1 MKNKI
6 RIISVVISLSV
17 LIILISFGG
26 QKTEWKGK
34 IEVDNGI
41 KVIKNPEEPLYG
53 ILKFHLKK
61 DLEIGKEDDD
71 NYIFSRIW
79 DIKVDDNGNIY
90 VMDNAKQSVQKFDK
104 DGNFLLIIRKG
115 DNEPEVLNPNKI
127 LLDEKSER
135 IFILDFDG
143 RIKIFDKN
151 GHYLQNIRLKNRI
164 EDIIMTNGTITWGII
179 EESTEES
186 YSHVFCKFS
195 SEGEILKN
203 YKKFPYEISVV
214 KNAGGIGIVRSSYL
228 HKLYCSKINSNIFV
242 YGYSG
247 EYELSIIDD
256 QGDIL
261 LKIRRDA
268 PLKLVSEK
276 TLRKARRM
284 GVKYPDHE
292 PLFYSLFTDSER
304 RIYVLRKPSSRNQRE
319 QEEFDIFSKDG
330 FYLYKTI
337 LPYKTYL
344 IKDGYLY
351 AKNVKE
357 NSAREIVK
365 RFKIINWEKIKK

>member
-1 MKNKI
+1 MKSKI
-6 RIISVVISLSV
+6 KIISVVISLSV

-71 NYIFSRIW
+71 SYIFSRIW

-104 DGNFLLIIRKG
+104 DGNFLLKIRKG
-115 DNEPEVLNPNKI
+115 DNEPEILNPKKI
-127 LLDEKSER
+127 LLDEKSDR
-135 IFILDFDG
+135 VFILDYDG

-164 EDIIMTNGTITWGII
+164 EDIIMTNGGITWGII

-186 YSHVFCKFS
+186 YSHVFCKFNS
-195 SEGEILKN
+195 KGEILKK
-203 YKKFPYEISVV
+203 YKKFPYEISIV
-214 KNAGGIGIVRSSYL
+214 KDALGIGIVRSSYL

-256 QGDIL
+256 QGNLL
-261 LKIRRDA
+261 LKIRREA

-276 TLRKARRM
+276 KIRKARRM

-304 RIYVLRKPSSRNQRE
+304 RIYVLRKPSSRNQNE
-319 QEEFDIFSKDG
+319 KEEFDIFSKDG
-330 FYLYKTI
+330 YYLYKTI

>member
-1 MKNKI
+1 MRNSIKVASI
-6 RIISVVISLSV
+6 ALLLSAFIMV
-17 LIILISFGG
+17 ISFGG

-53 ILKFHLKK
+53 KLKFHLKE

-71 NYIFSRIW
+71 NHIFSRIW

-90 VMDNAKQSVQKFDK
+90 VMDNAKQSVRKFDK

-115 DNEPEVLNPNKI
+115 DNEPEVLNPKKI
-127 LLDEKSER
+127 LLDEKSDR

-164 EDIIMTNGTITWGII
+164 EDIIMTNGGITWGII
-179 EESTEES
+179 GESTEES
-186 YSHVFCKFS
+186 YSHVFCKFN
-195 SEGEILKN
+195 SEGEILKD
-203 YKKFPYEISVV
+203 YKKFPYEISIV
-214 KNAGGIGIVRSSYL
+214 KDAGGTGIVSGSYL
-228 HKLYCSKINSNIFV
+228 HKLFCSKINSDIFV

-256 QGDIL
+256 QGNL
-261 LKIRRDA
+261 LLEIRRDA

-292 PLFYSLFTDSER
+292 PLFYSLFTDSEG
-304 RIYVLRKPSSRNQRE
+304 RIYVLRKLSSRNQSE

-330 FYLYKTI
+330 FYLYKTT
-337 LPYKTYL
+337 LPDKTYI

-351 AKNVKE
+351 AKNAKE
-357 NSAREIVK
+357 NSAREVVK